1 MIAAGYGDRMG
12 AILKSILVGG
22 LALLYGASPIDIIPD
37 VLIPFGFGDDAVVL
51 VGAGIAIWRILKARN
66 ARKAAG
72 TTPPGPTS
80 TTNAPSTPRQ

>member
-1 MIAAGYGDRMG
+1 MG
-12 AILKSILVGG
+12 AILKSILIGG
-22 LALLYGASPIDIIPD
+22 LALLYGASPIDVIPD

-72 TTPPGPTS
+72 AAAPGPTTPS
-80 TTNAPSTPRQ
+80 STPTTPGQ